1 MESLFGIHP
10 KDVDRSTFIPDFP
23 TENMTM
29 NDIDQTLRNCT
40 SMTNVELENMIR
52 RNYHVFL
59 NEKYLTEYEYRKAV
73 INTFSNEEFVKALI
87 KVLSTEIL
95 TDQIITCCNKVTW
108 DYMSSSNDNSAD
120 NVATMRKL
128 LMRLSGTVN
137 RQIISLLSAYV
148 PAQLAQLLALS
159 RYSSFKETKNID
171 RTNYVI
177 YKYFKHTTVQ
187 QIVDIYGVLFR
198 TTRLSTV
205 FRCIMYDTDVSTLDT
220 EEQRENYGLVS
231 TAILEIMEQGMT
243 TPDIEIIIGS
253 YIDDYLFNLGIVGKH
268 PEKRFSLW
276 SINANDYPRINAVL
290 QKLNITKKFI
300 P

>member
-1 MESLFGIHP
+1 MDSIFGIHP
-10 KDVDRSTFIPDFP
+10 KEVDRSTFIPDFP

-40 SMTNVELENMIR
+40 NMTTIELENMIR

-95 TDQIITCCNKVTW
+95 NDQIITCCNKVTW
-108 DYMSSSNDNSAD
+108 DYMSTSNENTSD
-120 NVATMRKL
+120 NVAVMRKL

-148 PAQLAQLLALS
+148 PAQLAQMLALS

-177 YKYFKHTTVQ
+177 YKYFKHTNVQ
-187 QIVDIYGVLFR
+187 QIVNIYGVLFR

-205 FRCIMYDTDVSTLDT
+205 FRCIMYDIDISGLET

-231 TAILEIMEQGMT
+231 TAILEIMEQGMST
-243 TPDIEIIIGS
+243 ADIYIILNS
-253 YIDDYLFNLGIVGKH
+253 YIDDYIFNTNVVGKH
-268 PEKRFSLW
+268 PESRFSLW
-276 SINANDYPRINAVL
+276 SINPNDYPRIMSVL
-290 QKLNITKKFI
+290 MKLKESKTYI